1 MEPNRKS
8 LELPIAM
15 DVHEFKITTN
25 WAKRMEKE
33 TTDLDAKLRSQV
45 DDLKKSAK
53 TIECIQ
59 LNVQELSYHAPI
71 IQKQL
76 EDLQTQIQFLN

>member
-1 MEPNRKS
+1 
-8 LELPIAM
+8 M

-45 DDLKKSAK
+45 DDLKKSTK
-53 TIECIQ
+53 TIECI
-59 LNVQELSYHAPI
+59 
-71 IQKQL
+71 
-76 EDLQTQIQFLN
+76 

>member
-1 MEPNRKS
+1 
-8 LELPIAM
+8 M

-45 DDLKKSAK
+45 DDLKKSTK

-59 LNVQELSYHAPI
+59 LNVQKLSYHAPI
-71 IQKQL
+71 IQEQL